1 MGRIQL
7 ALPLTRLQL
16 QPDAFDPIRREEG
29 FTLKRTLT
37 DSLRLALLC
46 LTWLAAILQI
56 LFGEGVLPLTN
67 AGVVF
72 LVVYFLLTLPRLK
85 RESAVILLMLVIVV
99 WLMMDRLPSADE
111 ALAGGRF
118 ILIFA
123 GLLPTMALVRATAST
138 MPTVEK
144 TQAALSTLPPE
155 ASAVGLQLAGHAFG
169 SIINTG
175 TFAVLSAALPPNS
188 DQRRRRLAAEAALRG
203 MNTSV
208 TWSPF
213 FVAFAVGQSFIDKTN
228 SWLAIG
234 LGGITALLFSLVT
247 LPVFT
252 PGLTPERIRISL
264 ACLQPIALRLVVV
277 LAAVLG
283 VALTFNFT
291 ALSAVV
297 IVMPVLVLL
306 HLLRNSG
313 HVRSVLLNTR
323 HSMRQTAD
331 DIVVISVA
339 MLVGFLVTR
348 TGTLS
353 QMTAQ
358 LYSGV
363 IPGWFAL
370 TVTPLLMTLASFVG
384 IHPVITSTTL
394 LAVFSGGGAAVH
406 PALLMQAH
414 LVGWAAGTIS
424 SVASLSVIT
433 CANLYQVPSWQLA
446 FGPNLWTAILFAL
459 GSGGL
464 LSLANGFVG

>member
-1 MGRIQL
+1 MRP
-7 ALPLTRLQL
+7 A
-16 QPDAFDPIRREEG
+16 
-29 FTLKRTLT
+29 LT
-37 DSLRLALLC
+37 DSLRLSLLGF
-46 LTWLAAILQI
+46 TWLAAVLQI
-56 LFGEGVLPLTN
+56 LFGESVLALTHL
-67 AGVVF
+67 GVV
-72 LVVYFLLTLPRLK
+72 LLAVYFLLTLPRLK
-85 RESAVILLMLVIVV
+85 RESVVILLMLTLVA
-99 WLMMDRLPSADE
+99 WLMMDHLPSAEE

-123 GLLPTMALVRATAST
+123 GLLPTMALVRATART
-138 MPTVEK
+138 MPSVQQ
-144 TQAALSTLPPE
+144 TQAALANLPPE
-155 ASAVGLQLAGHAFG
+155 ASSVGLQLAGHAFG
-169 SIINTG
+169 SVINTG
-175 TFAVLSAALPPNS
+175 TFALLSAALPSNS
-188 DQRRRRLAAEAALRG
+188 DAHRRKLAAEAALRG

-213 FVAFAVGQSFIDKTN
+213 FVAFAVGQGFIDKTN

-252 PGLTPERIRISL
+252 PGLNLERVRISL
-264 ACLQPIALRLVVV
+264 ACLQPIALRLGVV
-277 LAAVLG
+277 LVAVLS
-283 VALTFNFT
+283 VALAFNFT

-297 IVMPVLVLL
+297 IVMPALVLL

-313 HVRSVLLNTR
+313 HLRNVLLNTR
-323 HSMRQTAD
+323 QAMRQTSD
-331 DIVVISVA
+331 DIVIISIA

-348 TGTLS
+348 SGTLS
-353 QMTAQ
+353 ELTTA
-358 LYSGV
+358 LYHGV

-394 LAVFSGGGAAVH
+394 LAVFSGGGAAAH

-433 CANLYQVPSWQLA
+433 CANLYQVPSRQLA
-446 FGPNLWTAILFAL
+446 FGPNLWTAILYAL
-459 GSGGL
+459 GAGVL
-464 LSLANGFVG
+464 LSLANALVG